1 MAEEKDQISELKKL
15 IPEARLKKLKEIEE
29 KSKKEIEAAQKLIK
43 ESEEEI
49 TEKKRFEEKVPI
61 PQLEAEGEGTLEAKE
76 EKEMFGI
83 QREKRAKREKEEVK
97 PKQEVSLEDQLRQ
110 EHIEE
115 LARKPADELKEMM
128 ADIYKQAAKQDGYM
142 TRDQR
147 EDFYSITKAEQNKIY
162 AMKEGQYPK
171 EQMGSALEHISASFS
186 MGQRLRQ
193 MYSDKGEG
201 NDNPDYQRGGF

>member
-43 ESEEEI
+43 ESEAEI
-49 TEKKRFEEKVPI
+49 TEKKKFEEKVPI
-61 PQLEAEGEGTLEAKE
+61 PQLTIEGEKGLESKE
-76 EKEMFGI
+76 EKEMLGA
-83 QREKRAKREKEEVK
+83 QRAKGAKIEKEEVK
-97 PKQEVSLEDQLRQ
+97 PKKEASLEDQLRQ

-128 ADIYKQAAKQDGYM
+128 ADIYKQAGTQNGYM
-142 TRDQR
+142 TKDQS
-147 EDFYSITKAEQNKIY
+147 EDFYNITKAEQNKIY

-171 EQMGSALEHISASFS
+171 EQMGSALEHISASFA

-193 MYSDKGEG
+193 MYSDKGE
-201 NDNPDYQRGGF
+201 NDNSNYQRGGF

>member
-15 IPEARLKKLKEIEE
+15 TPEARLKKLKEIEE

-43 ESEEEI
+43 ESEAEI
-49 TEKKRFEEKVPI
+49 TEKKKFEEKVPI
-61 PQLEAEGEGTLEAKE
+61 PQLIAEEVESRE
-76 EKEMFGI
+76 EKEMLKA
-83 QREKRAKREKEEVK
+83 QREKEIVKTEEK
-97 PKQEVSLEDQLRQ
+97 PKAKKPEVSLEDQLRQ

-115 LARKPADELKEMM
+115 LARKPAEELKEMM
-128 ADIYKQAAKQDGYM
+128 ADIYKQAGSQNGYM
-142 TRDQR
+142 TKDQR
-147 EDFYSITKAEQNKIY
+147 EEFYSITKAEQNKIY

-171 EQMGSALEHISASFS
+171 EQLGSALEHISASFA

-201 NDNPDYQRGGF
+201 NDNPDYQRGGY